1 MSEYINLG
9 KIQVAKNLYDFVNEE
24 ALEDAELKQDKFW
37 NDFQQIVS
45 DFTPRNEE
53 LLKER
58 QNIQDKIDTWH
69 KENEN
74 FDPATYKAFLK
85 EIGYLEEE
93 VEDFN
98 INVTNV
104 DDEIATTG
112 GPQLVV
118 PINNARYAIN
128 AANARWGSL
137 YDALYGS
144 DIISE
149 ENGQE
154 KGSSYNEKRGSIV
167 IEQGREFLDE
177 STPLETGTHSQA
189 KHYSVVNNELQVSLN
204 SGETVGLK
212 NKQQFKGYQGHDETP
227 SSILLENN
235 GLHIDIQ
242 IDPTSQVGKT
252 DDAGIKDIVMESAI
266 TSIMDC
272 EDAVSAVDAEDKLGV
287 YKNWLGL
294 IRGELTTKVNKG
306 SRTFERKFNEDR
318 IYTAPGG
325 GEITLPGRVL
335 MLIRNVG
342 HLLRNDSVLNEDGTE
357 AYEGILDA
365 VFTSLMAKHNLLG
378 KGKYINSKKGSI
390 YIVKPKMHGSKEV
403 KFTNDLFARVED
415 MLDLERNTLKV
426 GVMDEERRTSLNLK
440 NCINEVKERAIFIN
454 TGFLDRT
461 GDEIHT
467 SMNVGP
473 MVRKGDMKNATWL
486 NSYEKNNVQTGL
498 ETGFQGNAQ
507 IGKGM
512 WAMPDKMAAMVEQ
525 KVGHVKAG
533 ANTAWVPSP
542 TAGTL
547 HAIHYHQIDF
557 RKVQDEILK
566 NSMNVDY
573 EDDILEIPIEPNP
586 IWTEDEIQDELD
598 NNAQTMLGYVVR
610 WVEQGVGTSK
620 VPDIQDVGLM
630 EDRATLRITSQM
642 MANWLHHEIC
652 TVDQVEETLQRMA
665 VIVDEQNEGDETY
678 IKMSPDFDYS
688 IAFQAARELVFEGH
702 LQPNGY
708 TEPILHRRRIEA
720 KKKQNVK

>member
-112 GPQLVV
+112 GQQLVV

-586 IWTEDEIQDELD
+586 IWTEDEIQDEID